1 MVRGSRDKCN
11 SRRGPLIF
19 GEWSSSVK
27 SASMEMSNCN
37 NGNEFLEKWIIVE
50 FPRYCVERIYDEWR
64 RAVSKWLY
72 EM

>member
-1 MVRGSRDKCN
+1 MMVRGGRDKCN

-37 NGNEFLEKWIIVE
+37 NGNEFLEK
-50 FPRYCVERIYDEWR
+50 
-64 RAVSKWLY
+64 
-72 EM
+72 